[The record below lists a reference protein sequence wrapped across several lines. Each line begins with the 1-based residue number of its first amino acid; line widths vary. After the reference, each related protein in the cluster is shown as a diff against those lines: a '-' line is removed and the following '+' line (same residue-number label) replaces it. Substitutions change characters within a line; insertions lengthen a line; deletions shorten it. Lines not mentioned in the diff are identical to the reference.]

1 MHHAREVICLDRCS
15 PSSASSSCFSSC
27 AGSSRMAV
35 AAECPVVLPRVPGK
49 SVWKRFPPSA
59 RRKTADPFGKALRSR
74 HACVSLPFPRCLDPG
89 SGSPVHVPRPV
100 VSCDGLFCLR
110 FSSPVVMG
118 PVLSLSPSFASPVWS
133 AAQPPDRVF
142 PSAVGFCLLFHLP
155 SRMLKPRFPLYPE
168 GISAYSIL
176 WAGVRVP
183 VAPSED
189 GDLPYR
195 PERSFFGVGGGTGEE
210 GAVFTKNAPS
220 SPAIPVPARMDRE
233 GQSSYA
239 A

>member
-35 AAECPVVLPRVPGK
+35 AAECPVGLPRVPGK
-49 SVWKRFPPSA
+49 SVWKNFPPGA

-74 HACVSLPFPRCLDPG
+74 HACVSLPLFRCPDPG
-89 SGSPVHVPRPV
+89 RRLSCPCSPARRVR
-100 VSCDGLFCLR
+100 DGLFCLR

-155 SRMLKPRFPLYPE
+155 VPDIKADVFL
-168 GISAYSIL
+168 IS
-176 WAGVRVP
+176 
-183 VAPSED
+183 
-189 GDLPYR
+189 
-195 PERSFFGVGGGTGEE
+195 
-210 GAVFTKNAPS
+210 
-220 SPAIPVPARMDRE
+220 
-233 GQSSYA
+233 
-239 A
+239 

>member
-49 SVWKRFPPSA
+49 SVWKNFPPGA

-100 VSCDGLFCLR
+100 VSCDGLFLSALLQPRRHGACPFPVRPSLPHLLLVRYGLPHSRRTVFSRLR
-110 FSSPVVMG
+110 WLLPFI
-118 PVLSLSPSFASPVWS
+118 
-133 AAQPPDRVF
+133 PP
-142 PSAVGFCLLFHLP
+142 AVPDVKTEMFL
-155 SRMLKPRFPLYPE
+155 
-168 GISAYSIL
+168 IS
-176 WAGVRVP
+176 
-183 VAPSED
+183 
-189 GDLPYR
+189 
-195 PERSFFGVGGGTGEE
+195 
-210 GAVFTKNAPS
+210 
-220 SPAIPVPARMDRE
+220 
-233 GQSSYA
+233 
-239 A
+239 